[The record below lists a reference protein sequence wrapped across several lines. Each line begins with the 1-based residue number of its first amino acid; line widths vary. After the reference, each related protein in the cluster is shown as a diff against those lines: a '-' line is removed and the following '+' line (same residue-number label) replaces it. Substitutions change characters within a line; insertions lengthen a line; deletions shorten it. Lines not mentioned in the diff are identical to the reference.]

1 MSERMSWQLDGFDDS
16 ILDEVEE
23 EEQEEDDGPAD
34 MGDQSVT

>member
-1 MSERMSWQLDGFDDS
+1 MSEGMSWQLDGFDDS